1 MEENQNQNQNPNKK
15 SGKGLFIFIGIL
27 IIIIAA
33 LVGYIVWNQS
43 NTQKTSNVNNTN
55 TSVSKKADKDADEDE
70 DEVDEDEDEDED
82 DEDEDEDDKKSSKKN
97 TTNTSKEEDK
107 NTSKNKTSNSTFGKK
122 DKNETN
128 STNTEKTEKTTNSTI
143 SSDWKSG
150 EFIFDG
156 ASYKLNGDYKKFV
169 DNGWSV
175 DLSKYGYE
183 DGYILNKNDKTYS
196 TVSLENSK
204 YEKAYVSIGFINLS
218 DSAKD
223 VSESQVW
230 AISVDNY
237 GSYRTQVDFELP
249 GGIKY
254 GSTLEE
260 VEKAYGKP
268 EDESDIYRSDSLNY
282 TTYTYDSSE
291 KNTPQL
297 RLTIYDDGGVTA
309 FDYKIY

>member
-1 MEENQNQNQNPNKK
+1 MEENQNQNPNKK

-43 NTQKTSNVNNTN
+43 NNEKTSSVNDTN
-55 TSVSKKADKDADEDE
+55 TSVSKKVRKDADEDE
-70 DEVDEDEDEDED
+70 DEVEEEEDEDEDEDED
-82 DEDEDEDDKKSSKKN
+82 ENSSKKN
-97 TTNTSKEEDK
+97 TTNTSKKDK
-107 NTSKNKTSNSTFGKK
+107 NNTSKNTSSNSTFGKK

-128 STNTEKTEKTTNSTI
+128 STNTDKTEKTTNSNSTI

-204 YEKAYVSIGFINLS
+204 YEKAYVNIGFINLS

-223 VSESQVW
+223 VTESQVW